1 MRIAGI
7 NSEIVSAS
15 AVARLGNGPGCLYAL
30 GPDISYN
37 GTSGSADLILDANY
51 LNATGCAVMSGATI
65 GSTGPSH
72 EANASMGDATGTCD
86 ACFNFIPSTVQTI
99 APPPDPLAYLQS
111 NIPTPQTPAAS
122 CPPYNYCPGS
132 YPNGINL
139 TGNNLAASFSPGTY
153 VLGSPNCTQ
162 PCGLTINGTG
172 TVTGNGVTFYNSGAS
187 AISINAPGT
196 PYVSCTNSDVTV
208 QLVAPSAPG
217 IYSGILFF
225 QDVND
230 TQQMVLQMSNGT
242 TCGGGGP
249 SIANA
254 AATASYA
261 LGAVYAPGA
270 TAEIMGL
277 SPSYGYCSY
286 IPRYTLVVAL
296 DIILGG
302 ADVNVNMDDCDGTT
316 YPNPSNP
323 VPNGPIL
330 PPDPIKAAVLV
341 E

>member
-1 MRIAGI
+1 
-7 NSEIVSAS
+7 
-15 AVARLGNGPGCLYAL
+15 
-30 GPDISYN
+30 
-37 GTSGSADLILDANY
+37 
-51 LNATGCAVMSGATI
+51 
-65 GSTGPSH
+65 
-72 EANASMGDATGTCD
+72 
-86 ACFNFIPSTVQTI
+86 
-99 APPPDPLAYLQS
+99 
-111 NIPTPQTPAAS
+111 
-122 CPPYNYCPGS
+122 
-132 YPNGINL
+132 
-139 TGNNLAASFSPGTY
+139 
-153 VLGSPNCTQ
+153 
-162 PCGLTINGTG
+162 
-172 TVTGNGVTFYNSGAS
+172 
-187 AISINAPGT
+187 
-196 PYVSCTNSDVTV
+196 
-208 QLVAPSAPG
+208 
-217 IYSGILFF
+217 
-225 QDVND
+225 
-230 TQQMVLQMSNGT
+230 MSNGT